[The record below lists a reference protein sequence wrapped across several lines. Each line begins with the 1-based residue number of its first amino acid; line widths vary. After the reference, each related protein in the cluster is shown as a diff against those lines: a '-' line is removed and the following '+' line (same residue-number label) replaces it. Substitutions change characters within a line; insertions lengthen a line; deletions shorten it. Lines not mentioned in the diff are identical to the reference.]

1 MSDTDDDLD
10 SGLPYGSHPV
20 SLSRQTQDLLECVAN
35 WNVSVF
41 EPLKFVPAAD
51 VKDDLEKNGAESDF
65 YRLGEEIKASQI
77 SEFLFVFDEK
87 ESFGSEFIICT
98 TQTAVAHFVGREEDA
113 EESLV
118 DMSAMYEYKPPE
130 PVSWS
135 GYGSHAE
142 IENDFVTDS
151 RPKIHLTV
159 KLAPRKVGP
168 KSWNFS
174 DRNVDDVKDG
184 YVSCEPF
191 QDTTRWGQVRC
202 MDRGMQAVP
211 VLVEGGTQTQ
221 LTHPN
226 NVFIQYE
233 SRSFTNDELKE
244 TFESKG
250 FKKFLNKA
258 ETMFNDVQEQGD
270 IMGDIKK
277 EVHSFYMRDYV
288 EEKIETRLIEHLSLS
303 DLVFSRNKRVKD
315 VRWHPRL
322 GHIVGMTCVDNL
334 DYDQYIDNMSQRILA
349 PNYLMIWSTK
359 HFIYPQLLLKA
370 PEDITVFQWHPT
382 DDATLLGGLSNGQIV
397 LWDLSEQM
405 RGLEEGA
412 CTWDHK
418 KMDSMED
425 IGQDWNE
432 EKGFIPVVDWSAES
446 SIAGGHMEE
455 VMDIQF
461 VPPTIKF
468 DQESAFPKESNE
480 DDKEREVQ
488 FISCARENFFLI
500 WQIDKFVPEAEPVMV
515 PIPEPAKKPGF
526 GGFAGVT
533 KKEVAP
539 PPKVAEVRPRTGRY
553 AHLNEKWVPMY
564 KLTFREQ
571 SQDEEDES
579 LFQMCIQNFVVLD
592 RPELAAAMEKAQ
604 GVIIIDWYNLIQYL
618 YFRKWRHQQTWQ

>member
-1 MSDTDDDLD
+1 MSDSDDDID
-10 SGLPYGSHPV
+10 SGLPYGSYPV
-20 SLSRQTQDLLECVAN
+20 TLSRQTQENLECIAN

-41 EPLKFVPAAD
+41 EPLKFVPAND
-51 VKDDLEKNGAESDF
+51 VKDDLEKNGTESDF
-65 YRLGEEIKASQI
+65 YKLAEEVTTSQI
-77 SEFLFVFDEK
+77 SELLLVFDEK
-87 ESFGSEFIICT
+87 ASFGTDFIICT

-113 EESLV
+113 EASLV
-118 DMSAMYEYKPPE
+118 DMSAKYNYKPPE
-130 PVSWS
+130 PLEWS
-135 GYGSHAE
+135 GFGSHIE

-191 QDTTRWGQVRC
+191 QDSTRWGQVGC

-226 NVFIQYE
+226 NVYIQYE
-233 SRSFTNDELKE
+233 SRVFSNDELKE

-258 ETMFNDVQEQGD
+258 ENLFQDVQDEGD
-270 IMGDIKK
+270 IMGNIKQ

-334 DYDQYIDNMSQRILA
+334 DYDQYIDNMSQRILS

-359 HFIYPQLLLKA
+359 HFIYPQLLLRA
-370 PEDITVFQWHPT
+370 PEDITIFQWHPT
-382 DDATLLGGLSNGQIV
+382 DDGTLLGGLANGQIV
-397 LWDLSEQM
+397 LWDLQDHMSA
-405 RGLEEGA
+405 LESGQ

-418 KMDSMED
+418 KINPDD
-425 IGQDWNE
+425 NCQDWNE

-446 SIAGGHMEE
+446 SISGGHMEE

-468 DQESAFPKESNE
+468 DQESAFPKENSDPE
-480 DDKEREVQ
+480 HPVQ
-488 FISCARENFFLI
+488 FITCARENFLLI
-500 WQIDKFVPEAEPVMV
+500 WQIDIFVPEAEPAPLMTV
-515 PIPEPAKKPGF
+515 PEPTAKKQGF
-526 GGFAGVT
+526 GGFAGGPT
-533 KKEVAP
+533 KKEAAP
-539 PPKVAEVRPRTGRY
+539 PAKPPPTRPKIGRY
-553 AHLNEKWVPMY
+553 SHLNEKWTPMY
-564 KLTFREQ
+564 KLTFKEQ
-571 SQDEEDES
+571 SQDEDDDS

-604 GVIIIDWYNLIQYL
+604 GGFL
-618 YFRKWRHQQTWQ
+618 